1 MAETP
6 AVRSTIVQ
14 LLSHMRDGKEIRE
27 YLNRFSRVDQS
38 RFAVVKVGG
47 AVIRDDLEGLAAA
60 LAFLQS
66 VGLLPIVVHGGG
78 PQLDTALSEAGIVS
92 EKINGLRVTPDAA
105 IPVIR
110 DNLTKI
116 NLSLVEAIRRAGGQ
130 AAAIPQGVFEAE
142 MLDQKTYGRVGEPT
156 NVRLDLVDS
165 ALKGGEAPILACLGD
180 TADGHLVNINADFA
194 VRALVHKL
202 QPYKIIFLTETGGL
216 LDAKGQLISS
226 VNLATEF
233 DRLMASDWVSGGM
246 RVKIEEIKRLLDDLP
261 LTSSVSITRPEEL
274 AKELFT
280 HAGAGTLVRKGEQV
294 IPVSDKRE
302 LDPARTVALVEKSF
316 GRATVPGYWDQLDL
330 KRGFV
335 TENYRAGAL
344 VTEVGGVAYLDKF
357 AVLEEAR
364 GEGLSKT
371 VWSKLV
377 EAVPYFYW
385 RSRAANPINSFYFSE
400 CHGAVRQGEWVVFWR
415 GEEDLSRVPHFA
427 EMIGKLPP
435 TLAAP

>member
-1 MAETP
+1 MDMPRNHFKAALKAGERQIGLWT
-6 AVRSTIVQ
+6 A
-14 LLSHMRDGKEIRE
+14 LRDSAGIEM
-27 YLNRFSRVDQS
+27 
-38 RFAVVKVGG
+38 
-47 AVIRDDLEGLAAA
+47 LAAC
-60 LAFLQS
+60 
-66 VGLLPIVVHGGG
+66 GYDWLLIDNEHAPI
-78 PQLDTALSEAGIVS
+78 TAPE
-92 EKINGLRVTPDAA
+92 T
-105 IPVIR
+105 
-110 DNLTKI
+110 
-116 NLSLVEAIRRAGGQ
+116 LSLMQ
-130 AAAIPQGVFEAE
+130 AAAPYPVSTVVRPGWN
-142 MLDQKTYGRVGEPT
+142 DQV
-156 NVRLDLVDS
+156 
-165 ALKGGEAPILACLGD
+165 
-180 TADGHLVNINADFA
+180 
-194 VRALVHKL
+194 
-202 QPYKIIFLTETGGL
+202 
-216 LDAKGQLISS
+216 
-226 VNLATEF
+226 
-233 DRLMASDWVSGGM
+233 
-246 RVKIEEIKRLLDDLP
+246 EIKRLLDDLP

-435 TLAAP
+435 TLVTP